1 MVKIEGTI
9 QTIAKV
15 MLDNLEHKT
24 RTDGS
29 DYVCN
34 KVSVDWQK
42 DIIHKAHEDKLPN
55 DYTYQFIE
63 DALLVL
69 ADSDPG
75 EEEDAIYEIEP
86 AVYTSELTRWLN
98 SRCDRVYYIEEAVKE
113 HGQTDGFQILM
124 TAYGIEQQEVARLVL
139 QGIREYIKE

>member
-1 MVKIEGTI
+1 MEKVKESV
-9 QTIAKV
+9 QDIAKV

-24 RTDGS
+24 RTNGA

-42 DIIHKAHEDKLPN
+42 DIIRKAHGDKLP
-55 DYTYQFIE
+55 DDWTYQFIE

-69 ADSDPG
+69 ADSKEG
-75 EEEDAIYEIEP
+75 QEEEAIEEIGSD
-86 AVYTSELTRWLN
+86 VYTHDLTAWLHSSN
-98 SRCDRVYYIEEAVKE
+98 SRAYYLTEALTDYGTK
-113 HGQTDGFQILM
+113 DGFNVLAIAQQI
-124 TAYGIEQQEVARLVL
+124 EKQEVAGLVL